1 MKKIYPG
8 LNLLDNREIGI
19 YVELYNQALLDK
31 DENMIM
37 LAISGKFLVCLG
49 LMYFNTRDASSTYD
63 RTQQGNDYV
72 ETLLIN
78 MMAGTSAAL
87 TIFVARPI
95 INIFGTGQDISIYDP
110 MTLLGCFM
118 AGLVS
123 ISASC

>member
-1 MKKIYPG
+1 MKKVYPS

-19 YVELYNQALLDK
+19 YIELYSQALLDK

-37 LAISGKFLVCLG
+37 LAISGKFLCCLS
-49 LMYFNTRDASSTYD
+49 LMYFNTRDASSAYD
-63 RTQQGNDYV
+63 RTEQGNDYMA
-72 ETLLIN
+72 TLLIN

-87 TIFVARPI
+87 TILVARPI
-95 INIFGTGQDISIYDP
+95 INIFGTGSEISIYDP

-118 AGLVS
+118 AGVVS

>member
-1 MKKIYPG
+1 MKKFYPG

>member
-72 ETLLIN
+72 ATLLIN

>member
-19 YVELYNQALLDK
+19 YIELYNQALLDK

-37 LAISGKFLVCLG
+37 LAISGKFLVCLS

-72 ETLLIN
+72 ATLLIN

-95 INIFGTGQDISIYDP
+95 ISIFGTG
-110 MTLLGCFM
+110 
-118 AGLVS
+118 
-123 ISASC
+123 

>member
-19 YVELYNQALLDK
+19 YIELYNQALLDK

-37 LAISGKFLVCLG
+37 LAISGKFLVCLS
-49 LMYFNTRDASSTYD
+49 LMYFNTRDASSAYD

-72 ETLLIN
+72 ATLLIN

>member
-1 MKKIYPG
+1 MKKNYPG

-72 ETLLIN
+72 ATLLIN

>member
-1 MKKIYPG
+1 
-8 LNLLDNREIGI
+8 
-19 YVELYNQALLDK
+19 
-31 DENMIM
+31 M
-37 LAISGKFLVCLG
+37 LAISGKFLVCSG

-72 ETLLIN
+72 ATLLIN